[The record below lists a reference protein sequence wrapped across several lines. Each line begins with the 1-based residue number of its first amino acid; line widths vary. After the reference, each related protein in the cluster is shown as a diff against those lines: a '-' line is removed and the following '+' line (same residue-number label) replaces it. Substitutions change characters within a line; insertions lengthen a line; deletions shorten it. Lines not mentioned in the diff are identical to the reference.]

1 MKLLQE
7 RVFYKWLNIEKNCKE
22 EIICFISLLCLF
34 QCLHVQQKIE
44 TSYNMFYFC
53 LNNCLSLNLQSVVNT
68 IKTVVFWKLVSIFCY
83 IDAKKISARKAEEF
97 LQNKHCTKVKLTSF
111 GSRVPFESLM
121 YMKCENFDRNGTS
134 FSSQNKTTYFWGRS
148 KLDRAKD
155 K

>member
-1 MKLLQE
+1 M
-7 RVFYKWLNIEKNCKE
+7 
-22 EIICFISLLCLF
+22 
-34 QCLHVQQKIE
+34 QK
-44 TSYNMFYFC
+44 
-53 LNNCLSLNLQSVVNT
+53 
-68 IKTVVFWKLVSIFCY
+68 
-83 IDAKKISARKAEEF
+83 KKSARKAEEM

-134 FSSQNKTTYFWGRS
+134 FSSQNKTTYFWGRN